1 MLIFALYSSW
11 EKHRKEHDLRI
22 LSVGEV
28 LWDVFG
34 RIEILGGAPL
44 NFSAAANRLGHSVS
58 LLTAVGTDAR
68 GQLATATMQENG
80 LTTELVQT
88 TSLTSTGTAYVTTDN
103 NGDATFVIKRPAA
116 FDCVE
121 LNDSLLSKISYVR
134 PEWIYFGTLAQS
146 MGRGEQQLK
155 RLLTANPQARCFYD
169 VNLREGHWNLDLV
182 QRLSRLASI
191 IKLNETEAETLFE
204 LSNGATPF
212 SMDVFCRFWSS
223 TYGGEVI
230 CITQGDKGCS
240 VWRQGCLTS
249 FPGYP
254 VSVVDTVGAG
264 DAFAAAFLHGHESD
278 RSLERTA
285 RFANALGALVASRA
299 GAMPNWTIEECRRL
313 IESTRQ

>member
-1 MLIFALYSSW
+1 M
-11 EKHRKEHDLRI
+11 RI

-34 RIEILGGAPL
+34 RTEMLGGAPL
-44 NFSAAANRLGHSVS
+44 NFSAAANRLGHPVS

-68 GQLATATMQENG
+68 GPLATAAMQEYG

-88 TSLTSTGTAYVTTDN
+88 TPLTNTGTACVTTDS
-103 NGDATFVIKRPAA
+103 NGNATFVIDRPAA

-121 LNDSLLSKISYVR
+121 LNDSLFSRVNQVR

-146 MGRGEQQLK
+146 REQGEQRLK
-155 RLLTANPQARCFYD
+155 RVLTANPQARCFYD

-182 QRLSRLASI
+182 QRLSRVASI

-204 LSNGATPF
+204 LTNGATPF
-212 SMDVFCRFWSS
+212 SLDVFCRFWSS
-223 TYGGEVI
+223 TYGGQVI
-230 CITQGDKGCS
+230 CVTLGDKGCS
-240 VWRQGCLTS
+240 IWGQGSLHS
-249 FPGYP
+249 FPGYR

-264 DAFAAAFLHGHESD
+264 DAFAAAFLHGHERD
-278 RSLERTA
+278 WPIEQTA

-299 GAMPNWTIEECRRL
+299 GAVPKWTIEECLRL
-313 IESTRQ
+313 IESRRESMTSL